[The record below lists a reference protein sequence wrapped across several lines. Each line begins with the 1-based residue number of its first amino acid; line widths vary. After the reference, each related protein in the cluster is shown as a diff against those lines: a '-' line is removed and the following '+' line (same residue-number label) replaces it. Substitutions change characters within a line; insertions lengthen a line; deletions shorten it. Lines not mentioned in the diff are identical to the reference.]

1 METNQLK
8 LYSILAASKV
18 LCLGRDTV
26 KRLIA
31 EGKIGYIEI
40 GKSKKIPY
48 QELVRF
54 QSENLKRNPMR
65 ASEPLMSKAE
75 IDQFLYGNRPKP
87 TSLGGEEILARIMK
101 KNKLS

>member
-18 LCLGRDTV
+18 LCQGRDTV

-31 EGKIGYIEI
+31 DEKIGNIEI

-54 QSENLKRNPMR
+54 QTENIKRNPVNT
-65 ASEPLMSKAE
+65 SGPLITKIPSK
-75 IDQFLYGNRPKP
+75 I
-87 TSLGGEEILARIMK
+87 
-101 KNKLS
+101 